1 MNIPSN
7 PSSSLSFPFGDPNTV
22 QTGLAAA
29 GTAVTT
35 VASAPVVA
43 TLATVAAVAGVCY
56 AGYKFIKWLDE

>member
-1 MNIPSN
+1 MTIPNN
-7 PSSSLSFPFGDPNTV
+7 PSSSLSFPFGNPSSV

-43 TLATVAAVAGVCY
+43 TLATIVAFAGVCY
-56 AGYKFIKWLDE
+56 AGYKFIEWLDE